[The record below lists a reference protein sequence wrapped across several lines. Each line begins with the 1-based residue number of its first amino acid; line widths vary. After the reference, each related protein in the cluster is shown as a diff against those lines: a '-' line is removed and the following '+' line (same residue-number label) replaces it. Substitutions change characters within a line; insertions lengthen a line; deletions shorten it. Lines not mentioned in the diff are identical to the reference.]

1 MCAGAGSAES
11 CCFEWH
17 GSGGSSQTPYL
28 TEPLRNP
35 VRPWATQELG

>member
-1 MCAGAGSAES
+1 VPELVAAES

-17 GSGGSSQTPYL
+17 GSGGSSRDPYL

-35 VRPWATQELG
+35 VRSWATQELG